1 MDTLGT
7 LFGKAVR
14 VKMLRLFLF
23 NPGATFDF
31 DDLQKKMAIK
41 DRELFEEVS
50 FLKKL
55 GLVKQSK
62 VSKLVT
68 VKKGKR
74 VETRKKK
81 VLAWTLDQKFKLIDA
96 LTDFFVKT
104 HSVENKAIL
113 KKLERAGKIKMV
125 LVSGIFTRTPDAR
138 LDMFV
143 VGDNIKDS
151 SIDKVMKSIESDMGK
166 DIRYA
171 VLSVLDFS
179 YRKSMNDKLVRD
191 VLDFPHH
198 ILVDK
203 IGVSSRATE

>member
-1 MDTLGT
+1 M
-7 LFGKAVR
+7 LFGSSVR
-14 VKMLRLFLF
+14 VKMIRLFLF
-23 NPGATFDF
+23 NPEFAFDF
-31 DDLQKKMAIK
+31 DQLQKKMAVK
-41 DRELFEEVS
+41 DKELHQEIL

-55 GLVKQSK
+55 GLIKQSK
-62 VSKLVT
+62 VLKMVT
-68 VKKGKR
+68 EKKGKK
-74 VETRKKK
+74 VTTRKKK
-81 VLAWTLDQKFKLIDA
+81 VFVWTLNQKFSFIDS

-104 HSVENKAIL
+104 HSVENKSIIR
-113 KKLERAGKIKMV
+113 KLERAGKIKMV

-151 SIDKVMKSIESDMGK
+151 SIDKVIKSIESDMGK

-171 VLSVLDFS
+171 VLSVPDFS

-198 ILVDK
+198 VLVDK
-203 IGVSSRATE
+203 IGVSSAPLM